1 MGDRDLGK
9 LFGGAALAAIAFSST
24 AARAQDQAPAVPAAS
39 DQSEQ
44 GLADIVVTAQRRT
57 ERSQDVPIALSAFTS
72 ADIREQRIQ
81 NVVDL
86 SSLAPSLRITS
97 ADAASNPKIFV
108 RGVGLD
114 DASPT
119 ASSGVGMY
127 VDGVYVGS
135 LIAQLAGFYDLAQ
148 IEVLR
153 GPQGTLFGRN
163 STGGAINITTQQ
175 PTFDPKATF
184 SLDAGSFKRVNASAG
199 FGGPIIDGVLAYRIA
214 ATVTRD
220 DGNTYNRFDGRH
232 VNSQQR
238 YATRGTLLFTPGPDT
253 QITLSGSAFWN
264 RGDTRQSKSRGLIPA
279 TAAATGA
286 DGLCKPAFYYTAQ
299 CTDAVGYAETSSN
312 PYSLSANIEP
322 ADKITQYA
330 GYATINQNFGD
341 VKLVSITAY
350 SKVARDANENTDSN
364 PLQELE
370 IYRVSSQRQFTQEL
384 RLQGKTGPLT
394 WVAGG
399 FYEHEIVRNTT
410 GNDILRLLRPL
421 FIAPDNPT
429 GVSPENSVGYFTYP
443 SVQKTDSY
451 AVFGQVDYA
460 VTDQLVATGGL
471 RWSADKKTFEYQAL
485 VDGSPLFSYA
495 DSRTFSGLSGRA
507 GLRFQIQPSWNVY
520 ATYNHGY
527 KSGGYFSDS
536 ATDPSQLLPV
546 RNETVDAYEIGSKL
560 ELFGHRLRLNGSAF
574 YYNYSDI
581 QVFANVLRNGLTVQA
596 LTNAASA
603 KIYGGELEATVQ
615 PVKNFVLTASAAY
628 LHATYGTFVSAD
640 GAVYTGNQMSHA
652 PRWTLTGGAHYKHVF
667 GDGTSLTP
675 RVDMSYRTR
684 DYFDPTQRLRVSDGD
699 AFLLNGEIAL
709 SPRGDRFEFGVW
721 GKNLTN
727 HTYLLAVTP
736 IDGLGYDIMT
746 YGEQRTLGGFL
757 RFHY

>member
-1 MGDRDLGK
+1 MGK
-9 LFGGAALAAIAFSST
+9 LFGGAALAVIAFSST
-24 AARAQDQAPAVPAAS
+24 AALAQDQAPAAPVS
-39 DQSEQ
+39 QDQDQQ
-44 GLADIVVTAQRRT
+44 GLAEIVVTAQRRI
-57 ERSQDVPIALSAFTS
+57 ERSQDVPIALTALTA

-81 NVVDL
+81 NVIDL
-86 SSLAPSLRITS
+86 SSMAPSLRITS
-97 ADAASNPKIFV
+97 ADAASNPKIFI

-127 VDGVYVGS
+127 IDGVYVGS

-184 SLDAGSFKRVNASAG
+184 SLDAGSFKQVSASAG
-199 FGGPIIDGVLAYRIA
+199 IGGPIVDDLLAYRIA
-214 ATVTRD
+214 ANVTRD
-220 DGNTYNRFDGRH
+220 AGNTFNSFDGSH
-232 VNSQQR
+232 VNNQQR
-238 YATRGTLLFTPGPDT
+238 YATRGTLLITPGPDT

-264 RGDTRQSKSRGLIPA
+264 RGGTRQAKARDLFPA
-279 TAAATGA
+279 TAAAAGA

-299 CTDAVGYAETSSN
+299 CTDAVGYAETSSD
-312 PYSLSANIEP
+312 PYNISSNIDP
-322 ADKITQYA
+322 DDRITQYA
-330 GYATINQNFGD
+330 GYATINQNLGS
-341 VKLVSITAY
+341 VKLISITAY

-370 IYRVSSQRQFTQEL
+370 IFRASSQRQFTQEL

-394 WVAGG
+394 WVAGS

-410 GNDILRLLRPL
+410 ANDILRLLRPL
-421 FIAPDNPT
+421 FVTSDNPT
-429 GVSPENSVGYFTYP
+429 GASLENSVGYFTYP

-460 VTDQLVATGGL
+460 LTDRLTATGGL
-471 RWSADKKTFEYQAL
+471 RWSADKKTFNYQAL
-485 VDGSPLFSYA
+485 FEGSPLFSFS
-495 DSRTFSGLSGRA
+495 DRKTFSGLSGRA
-507 GLRFQIQPSWNVY
+507 GLRFQIQPSWNIY

-536 ATDPSQLLPV
+536 ATDASQLLPV
-546 RNETVDAYEIGSKL
+546 KNETVDAYEAGSKL

-574 YYNYSDI
+574 YYNYRDI

-603 KIYGGELEATVQ
+603 KIYGGELEVTAE

-628 LHATYGTFVSAD
+628 LHATYGTFVSSD
-640 GAVYTGNQMSHA
+640 GVVYTGNQMSHA
-652 PRWTLTGGAHYKHVF
+652 PRWTLNGGAHYKYTF
-667 GDGTSLTP
+667 NGGTSITP

-684 DYFDPTQRLRVSDGD
+684 DYFDPTQRLRISDGA

-709 SPRGDRFEFGVW
+709 SPPGEHVEFGVW

-727 HTYLLAVTP
+727 HTYLVGITP
-736 IDGLGYDIMT
+736 IDSLGYDLMN
-746 YGEQRTLGGFL
+746 YGVPRTLGGFL